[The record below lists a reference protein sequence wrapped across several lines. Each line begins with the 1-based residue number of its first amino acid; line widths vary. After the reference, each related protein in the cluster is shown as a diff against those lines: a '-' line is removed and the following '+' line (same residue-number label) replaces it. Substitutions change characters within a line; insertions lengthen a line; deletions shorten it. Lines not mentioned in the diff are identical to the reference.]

1 MKKLSIAVSLAA
13 VLMAPGFAHAQS
25 DYPNRPIKFLLPSAP
40 GGGGDIL
47 GRFLGESIS
56 KILGQPVI
64 IENNAG
70 ASGTISHNQN
80 AKAKPDGYTIGLGT
94 MTASILAPGVNP
106 KLPYDPVK
114 DFTHIARLGTA
125 SIMLVVAND
134 FPAKS
139 APEFINVAKKAKEP
153 IQYGTWGIGS
163 TGHFCSEVLSQ
174 KYDFTLS
181 HIVYRGTSPV
191 VLALTSG
198 ELQVGFLD
206 SVSGTTAVKSGKV
219 RAIAACTRK
228 MDHMPDVATYKDQG
242 IDFDNW
248 VGWSILGPAGIP
260 DDIAKKLA
268 DAFKKT
274 VEDPAMATRM
284 RDWGITPE
292 FVAGPEMAKAAAREI
307 PEWKAI
313 AAKANITIDQ

>member
-1 MKKLSIAVSLAA
+1 MNKLTIAIAVAA
-13 VLMAPGFAHAQS
+13 LLLPPVMANAQS

-47 GRFLGESIS
+47 GRFLADHIS
-56 KILGQPVI
+56 KTLGQPVI
-64 IENNAG
+64 VENNAG

-106 KLPYDPVK
+106 KLPYDAVK

-134 FPAKS
+134 FPGKS
-139 APEFINVAKKAKEP
+139 VAEFLEVAKKAKDP
-153 IQYGTWGIGS
+153 VQYGTWGIGS
-163 TGHFCSEVLSQ
+163 TGHFCAEVLAQ
-174 KYDFTLS
+174 KNNVKLA
-181 HIVYRGTSPV
+181 HVVYKGTSPV
-191 VLALTSG
+191 VMALMSG
-198 ELQVGFLD
+198 ELQVAWLD
-206 SVSGTTAVKSGKV
+206 SVSGTTALKSGKV
-219 RAIAACTRK
+219 RALAACTRK
-228 MDHMPDVATYKDQG
+228 IDSLPEIATYRDQG

-268 DAFKKT
+268 DAFKQT
-274 VEDPAMATRM
+274 VDDPAMAARM

-292 FVAGPEMAKAAAREI
+292 FVYGPEMAKAAAREI
-307 PEWKAI
+307 PQWKEI
-313 AAKANITIDQ
+313 AAKANISIDQ